1 MYILRAGASTKGNM
15 VENSNHELKQD
26 LNEKQNQMRMY
37 HLITLIYSLQ
47 MQNPNKQLKF
57 ND

>member
-1 MYILRAGASTKGNM
+1 M

-37 HLITLIYSLQ
+37 YLITFIYSLK